1 MSGRGHGSVRLLA
14 VDVSQRFARQAS
26 LAVLAVVALVPIG
39 GCSSDDDPSDAP
51 SETSATSTTTR
62 EARDDEETSPT
73 PLPDIST
80 DEEFEALERAYDAR
94 LGVYAVDTGTER
106 EIEFRPDERFGHAST
121 FKALLCGV
129 VLQRYSIDDLDQVIT
144 YSRDDLV
151 FHSPVTETNV
161 DTGMSIGEL
170 CEAAVRYSDNTAA
183 NLLLDAIGGP
193 GGLQA
198 ALRAN
203 GDTVISTDRYEIEMS
218 EAVPGDTRDTSTPRS
233 IGTSLRTFVLGDA
246 LPDDERALLSD
257 WLVGSTT
264 GAALIRAGV
273 PGDWVVGDK
282 TGNGGY
288 GTRNDI
294 AVAWPP
300 DGDPI
305 VIAVLSSRD
314 EDGADHDDQLIAD
327 AAAAAVE
334 ALEASG

>member
-1 MSGRGHGSVRLLA
+1 M
-14 VDVSQRFARQAS
+14 DVSQRFARQAS
-26 LAVLAVVALVPIG
+26 LAVLAVVALIPIG
-39 GCSSDDDPSDAP
+39 GCSSSDDPSEARSETRATSTTTPAARHD
-51 SETSATSTTTR
+51 ETSATS
-62 EARDDEETSPT
+62 
-73 PLPDIST
+73 LPDVST

-106 EIEFRPDERFGHAST
+106 EIAFRSDERFGHAST

-129 VLQRYSIDDLDQVIT
+129 VLQRYSIDGLDQVIT
-144 YSRDDLV
+144 FSRDDLV

-170 CEAAVRYSDNTAA
+170 CEAAVRESDNTAT

-193 GGLQA
+193 SGLQA

-203 GDTVISTDRYEIEMS
+203 GDTVIRTDRYEIEMS

-246 LPDDERALLSD
+246 LPEDERALLSD

-273 PGDWVVGDK
+273 PDDWVVGDK